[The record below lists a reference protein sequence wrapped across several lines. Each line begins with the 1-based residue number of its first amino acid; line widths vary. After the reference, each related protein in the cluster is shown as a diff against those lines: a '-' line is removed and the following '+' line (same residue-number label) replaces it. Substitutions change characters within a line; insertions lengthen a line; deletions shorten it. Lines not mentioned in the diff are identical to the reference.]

1 MDNEDQGIEG
11 SGEFSEERVKRNGV
25 ILWCKQNLGEA
36 VGRVE
41 TVLYREK
48 VGGEREERSDGSC
61 LLLPS
66 IAKSV

>member
-1 MDNEDQGIEG
+1 MGSFQRKELNENE
-11 SGEFSEERVKRNGV
+11 V
-25 ILWCKQNLGEA
+25 IHCCKQNLGEA

-41 TVLYREK
+41 TLLHREK

-61 LLLPS
+61 LLLTS